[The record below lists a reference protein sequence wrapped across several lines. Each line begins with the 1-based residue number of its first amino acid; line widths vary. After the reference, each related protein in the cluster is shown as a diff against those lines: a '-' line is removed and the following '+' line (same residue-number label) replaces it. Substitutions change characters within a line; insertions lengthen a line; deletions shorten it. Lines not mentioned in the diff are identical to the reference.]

1 MEIVVLLMVVTVEPI
16 LHREAG
22 GDRINGEAEAAET
35 HCDNM

>member
-1 MEIVVLLMVVTVEPI
+1 MEVVVLLMVVEPI